1 MTCISLQHISR
12 EFRHETR
19 INVDMRI
26 GIHTGMILSGLLGLK
41 KWQFDIWSIDTMKAS
56 QMEHDGA
63 PGCVHITKKTL
74 DLIEADTLSGLIITE
89 NHVIPD
95 ETTYLIERTR
105 TEPKTPISLEV
116 PLEFVLHEF
125 RTASTAST
133 AAVASSTKT
142 TISAVAETDSEIDLV
157 TQNGTGEIRRRSSSC
172 RPEERLHKVSVVE
185 IPEVNGRLKDSY
197 DECKFQQNGLR
208 HNSSPKLS
216 SSTNHSMSRRRT
228 LMEVVTS

>member
-1 MTCISLQHISR
+1 
-12 EFRHETR
+12 
-19 INVDMRI
+19 
-26 GIHTGMILSGLLGLK
+26 MILSGLLGLK

-63 PGCVHITKKTL
+63 PGCVHITKTTL
-74 DLIEADTLSGLIITE
+74 DLIEADVLNDLNISE

-95 ETTYLIERTR
+95 ETTYLIERKR

-116 PLEFVLHEF
+116 PLDAFVLHEL
-125 RTASTAST
+125 RTATTSTLSA
-133 AAVASSTKT
+133 T
-142 TISAVAETDSEIDLV
+142 TTTSAVAETETPELEIV
-157 TQNGTGEIRRRSSSC
+157 TQNGCGEIRRRSSSC
-172 RPEERLHKVSVVE
+172 RPEDRLHKVSVVE
-185 IPEVNGRLKDSY
+185 MPEVNEKMRNSI
-197 DECKFQQNGLR
+197 DECRFQENGLR

>member
-1 MTCISLQHISR
+1 
-12 EFRHETR
+12 
-19 INVDMRI
+19 
-26 GIHTGMILSGLLGLK
+26 MILSGLLGLK

-63 PGCVHITKKTL
+63 PGCVHITRKTL
-74 DLIEADTLSGLIITE
+74 DLIEAKTLNGLNITE

-95 ETTYLIERTR
+95 ETTYLIERKR

-116 PLEFVLHEF
+116 PLDFVLHEF
-125 RTASTAST
+125 RAANVST
-133 AAVASSTKT
+133 AADAADAALTTAAATTTTLSPVAD
-142 TISAVAETDSEIDLV
+142 AESEVDVV
-157 TQNGTGEIRRRSSSC
+157 TQNGGNGEIRRRSSSC
-172 RPEERLHKVSVVE
+172 RPEERLQKVSVVE
-185 IPEVNGRLKDSY
+185 MPEVNGRLKIDSI
-197 DECKFQQNGLR
+197 DECKFQENGLR

>member
-1 MTCISLQHISR
+1 
-12 EFRHETR
+12 
-19 INVDMRI
+19 MRI

-63 PGCVHITKKTL
+63 PGCVHITRKTL
-74 DLIEADTLSGLIITE
+74 DLIEAETLNGLNITE

-95 ETTYLIERTR
+95 ETTYLIERKR

-116 PLEFVLHEF
+116 PLDFVLHEF
-125 RTASTAST
+125 RAANVST
-133 AAVASSTKT
+133 AADAADAALTTAAATTTTLSPVAD
-142 TISAVAETDSEIDLV
+142 AESEVDVV
-157 TQNGTGEIRRRSSSC
+157 TQNGGNGEIRRRSSSC
-172 RPEERLHKVSVVE
+172 RPEERLQKVSVVE
-185 IPEVNGRLKDSY
+185 MPEVNGRLKIDSI
-197 DECKFQQNGLR
+197 DECKFQENGLR

>member
-1 MTCISLQHISR
+1 
-12 EFRHETR
+12 
-19 INVDMRI
+19 MRI

-63 PGCVHITKKTL
+63 PGCVHITRKTL
-74 DLIEADTLSGLIITE
+74 DLIEAETLNGLNITE

-95 ETTYLIERTR
+95 ETTYLIERKR

-116 PLEFVLHEF
+116 PLNFVLHEF
-125 RTASTAST
+125 RAANVST
-133 AAVASSTKT
+133 AADAADAALTTAAATTTTLSPVAD
-142 TISAVAETDSEIDLV
+142 AESEVDVV
-157 TQNGTGEIRRRSSSC
+157 TQNGGNGEIRRRSSSC
-172 RPEERLHKVSVVE
+172 RPEERLQKVSVVE
-185 IPEVNGRLKDSY
+185 MPEVNGRLKIDSI
-197 DECKFQQNGLR
+197 DECKFQENGLC